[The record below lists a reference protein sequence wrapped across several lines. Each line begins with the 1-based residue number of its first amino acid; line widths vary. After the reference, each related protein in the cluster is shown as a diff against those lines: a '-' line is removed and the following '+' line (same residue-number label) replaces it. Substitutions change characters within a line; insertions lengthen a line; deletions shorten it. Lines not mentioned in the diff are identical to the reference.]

1 MASPGF
7 GKVLVQRSFAT
18 WGAPQEPPSWT
29 LCLKAAPVMKGSPA
43 EAGSRVQPGPL
54 WERQREREREWGLE
68 RGHCIGPSMP
78 QPWVDGPAHP
88 AVSLVTEDIGVLFL
102 CSPPQ

>member
-1 MASPGF
+1 
-7 GKVLVQRSFAT
+7 
-18 WGAPQEPPSWT
+18 
-29 LCLKAAPVMKGSPA
+29 MKGSPA

-54 WERQREREREWGLE
+54 WEREREQEREWGLE

-78 QPWVDGPAHP
+78 QPWVDGPARP
-88 AVSLVTEDIGVLFL
+88 AVSLVAEDIAVLFL

>member
-1 MASPGF
+1 
-7 GKVLVQRSFAT
+7 
-18 WGAPQEPPSWT
+18 
-29 LCLKAAPVMKGSPA
+29 MKGSPA

-54 WERQREREREWGLE
+54 WERQQEREREWGLE